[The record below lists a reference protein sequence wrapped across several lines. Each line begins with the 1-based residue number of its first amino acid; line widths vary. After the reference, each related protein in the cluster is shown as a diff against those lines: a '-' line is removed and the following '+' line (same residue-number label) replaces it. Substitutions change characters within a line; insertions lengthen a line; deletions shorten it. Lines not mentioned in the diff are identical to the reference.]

1 MWELLSLTF
10 VQIALLTSFVLVGIY
25 TYLGFHVV
33 SRGVIFVDLSLAQAA
48 AFGSIAALAFGFNE
62 HSAARYLISLVFTM
76 LCAGIISVART
87 KDERVPQEAF
97 IGIIY
102 GGFIAGTI
110 LLLSHRPEGA
120 AELSHILSGSL
131 LTVQPNELV
140 KITILCLAVGIL
152 HWIVRR
158 RFFTISRDRQ
168 AAERMGWRI
177 GLWDFLFYA
186 SFGFVVTS
194 SVRIAGVML
203 VFALLV
209 IPPVMAILFSQELK
223 IRLIL
228 GWIIGFIAALL
239 GVLMSLQ
246 FDFPVG
252 PSIIAVLIG
261 MLTLSVPILAL
272 LKQRRKIS

>member
-1 MWELLSLTF
+1 MWELLSLPF

-48 AFGSIAALAFGFNE
+48 AFGSIAAMAFGFNE
-62 HSAARYLISLVFTM
+62 HSAARYLISLLFAM
-76 LCAGIISVART
+76 LGAGIISAART
-87 KDERVPQEAF
+87 RDERVPQEAF
-97 IGIIY
+97 IGIVY
-102 GGFIAGTI
+102 GGFVAGTI
-110 LLLSHRPEGA
+110 LLLSRRPEGA

-131 LTVQPNELV
+131 LTVQSNELV
-140 KITILCLAVGIL
+140 KITMLCLAIGII

-158 RFFTISRDRQ
+158 RFFTISRDRKE
-168 AAERMGWRI
+168 AERMGWRI

-186 SFGFVVTS
+186 SFGLVVTS

-209 IPPVMAILFSQELK
+209 VPPVVAILFSRELK

-228 GWIIGFIAALL
+228 GWIIGFAAAIL

-261 MLTLSVPILAL
+261 ILILSVPILAL
-272 LKQRRKIS
+272 MKHGEK

>member
-1 MWELLSLTF
+1 MWELLSLPF

-48 AFGSIAALAFGFNE
+48 AFGTIVALALGFDE
-62 HSAARYLISLVFTM
+62 HSAARYLISLLFAM
-76 LCAGIISVART
+76 LGAGIISVART
-87 KDERVPQEAF
+87 RDERVPQEAF
-97 IGIIY
+97 IGIVY
-102 GGFIAGTI
+102 GAFIAGTI
-110 LLLSHRPEGA
+110 LLLSRRSEGA

-131 LTVQPNELV
+131 LTVQLNEL
-140 KITILCLAVGIL
+140 IEISILCFVVGFL
-152 HWIVRR
+152 HWIARN
-158 RFFTISRDRQ
+158 RFFTISRDRG

-177 GLWDFLFYA
+177 GLWDFLFYT
-186 SFGFVVTS
+186 SFGLVITS

-209 IPPVMAILFSQELK
+209 VPPSAALLFSRKLK
-223 IRLIL
+223 IRLIF
-228 GWIIGFIAALL
+228 GWIFGFIATLL

-252 PSIIAVLIG
+252 PSIIAMLIG
-261 MLTLSVPILAL
+261 ILILSVPILAL
-272 LKQRRKIS
+272 MKQRLKIS